1 VYPCGA
7 PGAADISSINFGTG
21 DIRANTVVTPVS
33 ADGSI
38 CVQASTGIDVAFDLL
53 GHFASSGYNFQ
64 PLVPVRMFDSRYRTS
79 DLNQV
84 TNGRS
89 LAAGQV
95 VTLRIAGNQGVPA
108 GAKAAS
114 VNITT
119 VASGAASYVT
129 AYPCG
134 ARPLASN
141 VNITPAQ
148 FANANGALVK
158 LSATGDLCLYAAQPV
173 HVVVDINGVWL

>member
-1 VYPCGA
+1 M
-7 PGAADISSINFGTG
+7 SSAK
-21 DIRANTVVTPVS
+21 RATTRSATSTVT
-33 ADGSI
+33 
-38 CVQASTGIDVAFDLL
+38 
-53 GHFASSGYNFQ
+53 
-64 PLVPVRMFDSRYRTS
+64 R
-79 DLNQV
+79 
-84 TNGRS
+84 NGRS

-148 FANANGALVK
+148 FANANGAMVK
-158 LSATGDLCLYAAQPV
+158 LSATGDLCVYAAQPV
-173 HVVVDINGVWL
+173 HVVIDINGVWL